1 MQKLNQLKIFVS
13 RAVTL
18 LCVGAVFA
26 AALTLLIYSW
36 QGVVS
41 GWANETAN
49 KQIPANVKPPERVE
63 ASEPLET
70 TRLGVPEFV
79 RSGSPEASIYRN
91 GRDRAAGIEFPVFP
105 VRGTVT
111 DRFGFRGNPFGF
123 GITEF
128 HKGLDIGAPHGTP
141 VIAAAK
147 GVVAFA
153 DWEGGYGNV
162 VMIEH
167 DRAKVMTRYA
177 HLSQFAVVANQPV
190 AAGTVI
196 GYVGSTGRSTGPHLH
211 FEVRVDGSP
220 LDPLAF
226 YSLRRNR

>member
-18 LCVGAVFA
+18 LCVCAVFA
-26 AALTLLIYSW
+26 AALALLIYSW
-36 QGVVS
+36 RGVVS
-41 GWANETAN
+41 GWSNQSNNAVA
-49 KQIPANVKPPERVE
+49 AVVKTPERVE
-63 ASEPLET
+63 SSEAIET

-105 VRGTVT
+105 VRGTIT

-128 HKGLDIGAPHGTP
+128 HRGLDIGAAHGTP

-147 GVVAFA
+147 GVVQFA

-167 DRAKVMTRYA
+167 DRGKVVTRYA

-190 AAGTVI
+190 AAGTVV

-211 FEVRVDGSP
+211 FEVRIDGSP
-220 LDPLAF
+220 IDPLAF
-226 YSLRRNR
+226 YSLKRTR